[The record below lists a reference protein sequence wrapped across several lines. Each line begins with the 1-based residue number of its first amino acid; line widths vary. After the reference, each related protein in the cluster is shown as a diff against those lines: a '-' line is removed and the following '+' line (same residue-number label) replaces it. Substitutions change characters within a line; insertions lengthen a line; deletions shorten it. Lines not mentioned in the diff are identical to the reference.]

1 MDRRKKRKMLTPDMT
16 PLIDI
21 VFLLLIFFI
30 VVSNFNQYGNLTM
43 QLPKSGIVSEK
54 EESKSLELILD
65 GEGKYH
71 IKDKVG
77 IREIVLDELELHLI
91 PDGEIVVTADKD
103 ITYETLM
110 MVFGKIK
117 NSSQAEITLSA
128 FR

>member
-1 MDRRKKRKMLTPDMT
+1 MDRRKKRKMLVPDMT

-30 VVSNFNQYGNLTM
+30 VVSNFNQYGNLKI

-54 EESKSLELILD
+54 EENKSLELILD
-65 GEGKYH
+65 GEGKYY
-71 IKDKVG
+71 IKDKNVQK
-77 IREIVLDELELHLI
+77 EIILDELELNLI
-91 PDGEIVVTADKD
+91 PDGEIVVTADKNV
-103 ITYETLM
+103 TYETLM

>member
-1 MDRRKKRKMLTPDMT
+1 MDRRVKRKMLIPDMT

-30 VVSNFNQYGNLTM
+30 VVSNFNQYGNLKM
-43 QLPKSGIVSEK
+43 QLPKSGITAEK
-54 EESKSLELILD
+54 EEIKNLEIIID
-65 GEGKYH
+65 AHGKYY
-71 IKDKVG
+71 IKDNSG
-77 IREIVLDELELHLI
+77 EREIILDELELYLI
-91 PDGEIVVTADKD
+91 PQGEVVVTADKNT
-103 ITYETLM
+103 TYETLM